1 VRRLAAFV
9 TIAALVSPVTAE
21 SQSLR
26 ERFTQLFTFAD
37 CGQPLCLDVTNDH
50 GDHFNPALQEGQ
62 ADLFG
67 FLTNAISFSLSNSVP
82 FTAASS
88 GVTFRFEGG
97 APVAT
102 SVSAGPIFAERSQ
115 TLGRGRLLVGANVSN
130 LSFSRFRG
138 TPLDQLEFAFTHQ
151 NVGNDA
157 LGDPTFENDVI
168 EVATDLDLSIFVTS
182 VYASYGLTDRVDVS
196 VAVPIVRSSLSGT
209 SVARVDFWETPTP
222 HPFDESGSL
231 QASTTVDGSATGIG
245 DIGIRMKA
253 NLEQGEASG
262 FALVGDVRLPTG
274 DEGDFH
280 GSGEV
285 AVRVLG
291 AYSGRFE
298 AFSPHLNGGFAYRG
312 GESQTSS
319 ALFTVGFDHLM
330 SESVTLAV
338 EVLGDFQVGDP
349 EFTVPTTAT
358 FDAPIQR
365 TVDLANIPV
374 RDDHFV
380 NGSIGF
386 KWVTSEDTHLLTNV
400 QLPLSDGGLSPDFI
414 WTVGLARTF

>member
-1 VRRLAAFV
+1 MRRITFV
-9 TIAALVSPVTAE
+9 LTIALLAWPVAAE
-21 SQSLR
+21 SQSL
-26 ERFTQLFTFAD
+26 EDQFTQLFTFAD
-37 CGQPLCLDVTNDH
+37 CGQPLCLDVSNAH

-88 GVTFRFEGG
+88 GVTFQFEGG
-97 APVAT
+97 VPVAT

-115 TLGRGRLLVGANVSN
+115 TLGRGRILIGANVSN
-130 LSFSRFRG
+130 ISFSRFRG
-138 TPLDQLEFAFTHQ
+138 TPMDQLEFAFTHQ
-151 NVGNDA
+151 NVGDPA
-157 LGDPTFENDVI
+157 LGSPTFENDVI
-168 EVATDLDLSIFVTS
+168 EVSTDLDLSLFVTS
-182 VYASYGLTDRVDVS
+182 LFASYGLTDRVDVS
-196 VAVPIVRSSLSGT
+196 VSVPIVRSSLSGT
-209 SVARVDFWETPTP
+209 SVAQVDFWETPTP

-231 QASTTVDGSATGIG
+231 QASTSVDGSATGIG
-245 DIGIRMKA
+245 DVGVRMKA
-253 NLEQGEASG
+253 NLEQGETAG

-280 GSGEV
+280 GSGDV

-291 AYSGRFE
+291 VYSGRFE
-298 AFSPHLNGGFAYRG
+298 AFSPHVNGGFAYRG
-312 GESQTSS
+312 GDSQTSS
-319 ALFTVGFDHLM
+319 ALVTVGFDHLM
-330 SESVTLAV
+330 SESVTLAI

-349 EFTVPTTAT
+349 EFTVPTTET
-358 FDAPIQR
+358 FDVPIQR
-365 TVDLANIPV
+365 TVDLTNIPA

-414 WTVGLARTF
+414 WTLGLERTF